1 MTTTLLAAGSG
12 TAGVWTL
19 IAIVVALAAA
29 LTGIGIAQASDPE
42 RRRIAARTGEA
53 GTTTTGTSSG
63 AEDPDDGTAADD
75 TADDRPDDGL
85 PESRP
90 RGSEDGAAPNSP

>member
-29 LTGIGIAQASDPE
+29 LTGIGIAQARDPE
-42 RRRIAARTGEA
+42 RRRIAAQAGEA
-53 GTTTTGTSSG
+53 GATTTGMPSG
-63 AEDPDDGTAADD
+63 VEDPDGAAAGDD
-75 TADDRPDDGL
+75 AADDRPDDGL
-85 PESRP
+85 PESRT